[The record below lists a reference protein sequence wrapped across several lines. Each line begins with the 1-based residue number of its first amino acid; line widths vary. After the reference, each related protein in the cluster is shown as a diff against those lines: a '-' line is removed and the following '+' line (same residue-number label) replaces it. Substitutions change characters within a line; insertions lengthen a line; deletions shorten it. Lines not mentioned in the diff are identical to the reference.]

1 MRAKLRANSFQTVL
15 DQPLKMYESLITF
28 TGVSSE
34 KVQNID
40 YTHNVIS
47 FVLSKLNITIN
58 HTTMSKYENIWK
70 LDFFLNS
77 SRISVELYQDYHL
90 VLINIL
96 DIDQKLN
103 ADLLS
108 GQLGELYM
116 PDHIDIRS
124 VSRGTN

>member
-28 TGVSSE
+28 TGVSPE
-34 KVQNID
+34 KVQNVD

-47 FVLSKLNITIN
+47 FVLNKLNITIN

-108 GQLGELYM
+108 GKLGELYM
-116 PDHIDIRS
+116 PDHIDIRN